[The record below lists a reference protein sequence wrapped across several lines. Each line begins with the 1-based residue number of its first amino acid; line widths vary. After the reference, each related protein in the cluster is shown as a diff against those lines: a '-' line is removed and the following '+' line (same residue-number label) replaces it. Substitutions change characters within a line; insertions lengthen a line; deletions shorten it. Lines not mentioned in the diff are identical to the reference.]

1 MALLSLLSIDS
12 AAIYCWGKGTTK
24 LGTLFAIRWPKSQR
38 SEFLSRYCLCLALL
52 FIIDYSALGADQQTS
67 HSLDSYLKRL
77 GYESIPLKYD
87 HGNHLL
93 ALGEIDQKSRDCM
106 VDTGCTFTTVDSGI
120 ARKMKTL
127 GALGVQLEDSFLGTL
142 TNSKTCLMTVKIGN
156 AIFTNQPAH
165 SKALNAGGHSS
176 ADCLLGCD
184 FLFRNFCLIDCTNHK
199 LYVRAVEPP
208 KQAEEVLEGSLRQS
222 GFHQIKLQPTSS
234 LVMTVPGK
242 LNGFPV
248 KLFLDTGGA
257 FTTIDTKQM
266 NRLGIEKQLTRTQ
279 ISGIGKIG
287 STWLDRTR
295 LKSFEI
301 GDVSFK
307 NLEVCVADLSGW
319 GFGKPGHPLEDVD
332 GFLCPDFLA
341 YNSGLIDCH
350 GLKLWLQR

>member
-1 MALLSLLSIDS
+1 MSVS
-12 AAIYCWGKGTTK
+12 K
-24 LGTLFAIRWPKSQR
+24 LFATQFFSQCCLWPTIVFMAVSPAAAA
-38 SEFLSRYCLCLALL
+38 E
-52 FIIDYSALGADQQTS
+52 QQTS
-67 HSLDSYLKRL
+67 HSLDNYLKRL

-93 ALGEIDQKSRDCM
+93 AMGEIDGKSRDIM
-106 VDTGCTFTTVDSGI
+106 VDTGCTLTTVDSDI

-127 GALGVQLEDSFLGTL
+127 GSLGVQLEDSFLGTL
-142 TNSKTCLMTVKIGN
+142 TNSKTCLMTVKLGT
-156 AIFTNQPAH
+156 AVFTNQPAH
-165 SKALNAGGHSS
+165 SKALNTGGHSD

-184 FLFRNFCLIDCTNHK
+184 FLFRNFCLIDCTAHK

-208 KQAEEVLEGSLRQS
+208 KQAETALEGSLRQS
-222 GFHQIKLQPTSS
+222 GFHQVKLQPTSS
-234 LVMTVPGK
+234 LVMTVPGSI
-242 LNGFPV
+242 NGLPV

-295 LKSFEI
+295 LKSFEV

-319 GFGKPGHPLEDVD
+319 LGKPGHPLEDID

-341 YNSGLIDCH
+341 YNRGLIDCH
-350 GLKLWLQR
+350 GLKLWLQK

>member
-1 MALLSLLSIDS
+1 M
-12 AAIYCWGKGTTK
+12 
-24 LGTLFAIRWPKSQR
+24 GTLFAIRWPKSESSGLLLR
-38 SEFLSRYCLCLALL
+38 SCLCLALV
-52 FIIDYSALGADQQTS
+52 IISGYSVLAADQQNGR
-67 HSLDSYLKRL
+67 SLDSYLKRL

-93 ALGEIDQKSRDCM
+93 AVGEIDGKSRDFM
-106 VDTGCTFTTVDSGI
+106 VDTGCTFTTVDSDF

-127 GALGVQLEDSFLGTL
+127 GSLGVQLEDSFLGTL
-142 TNSKTCLMTVKIGN
+142 TNSKTLLMTVRLGN
-156 AIFTNQPAH
+156 SVFTNQPAH
-165 SKALNAGGHSS
+165 SKALNSGGHSS

-184 FLFRNFCLIDCTNHK
+184 FLFRNFCLIDCTTHK
-199 LYVRAVEPP
+199 LYVRAIEPP
-208 KQAEEVLEGSLRQS
+208 KQAEEALEGSLRQS
-222 GFHQIKLQPTSS
+222 GFHQIKLQPTAS
-234 LVMTVPGK
+234 LVMTVPGRI
-242 LNGFPV
+242 NGLPV

-295 LKSFEI
+295 LKSFEV

-319 GFGKPGHPLEDVD
+319 SLGKPSHPLEDVD
-332 GFLCPDFLA
+332 G
-341 YNSGLIDCH
+341 
-350 GLKLWLQR
+350 